1 MFRILT
7 LAFVVL
13 VLLSCRNAGT
23 QTMVAIKKNI
33 SSFCNSPQKIT
44 AIYKDYVYDL
54 SGYEGVA
61 GNSPFN
67 LFDENA
73 LVDPKSRQISD
84 DYHPTTTPHPIMTGS
99 MYYPANRGNRI
110 VVDLQIPYKISEVY
124 LYDMSRESDS
134 VWIYT
139 GDMQHWKLKAA
150 LSTKGD
156 ITQFGWRKLNI
167 GDSSRFIMIRFNSW
181 VANITEAVFYGCPYG
196 AIPPP
201 PSRVYAG
208 KKLPPKTI
216 REFLGVNTYQA
227 VALQWMKPFQN
238 IRMYAQADHF
248 DNDTIHEF
256 PHQQFNLAAEGW
268 WNGAVQDYT
277 YFADSIARYTSGRL
291 WYSILGVP
299 YWMKKKGLD
308 DRDRPITQ
316 LGMNKEDPFSYA
328 RHANML
334 WNMAALFGKTPVDTN
349 LIQAYNRPRFSGRNT
364 MTLFEN
370 GNEVDASW
378 VGDKYCNPVEY
389 FAVSSADY
397 DGHES
402 RMGLNM
408 GIKNADPSAELMMS
422 GLAGLDTNRV
432 RVLNFLCKN
441 LRKDGKFLWQGGI
454 QYHCY
459 AVDGKGRFPA
469 EDFAYTSR
477 GASPEEYKLREKLAK
492 VRDYTYRVQ
501 PGVECVLGEFGY
513 DKSRTSKVSAPL
525 VKGYNARQ
533 SQGIMLLR
541 GINAVSFS
549 GFDRL
554 ILYWIKDDYPDDEPA
569 IFVTSGVIRQVKQ
582 DVWEPLPAWFYIS
595 TLVNR
600 LGDYVPSKII
610 SESGDVWVYQ
620 YRNKLRP
627 EEVAYFV
634 YCPSY
639 SGKKVDNYALSL
651 GKKAAGQA
659 TVITMADQSETG
671 RETKVAI
678 NQGKLVIPV
687 NEVPQL
693 ILVTER

>member
-1 MFRILT
+1 MFRISSL
-7 LAFVVL
+7 LFAVVF
-13 VLLSCRNAGT
+13 LLSCRHAETQSAIAGKRINA
-23 QTMVAIKKNI
+23 A
-33 SSFCNSPQKIT
+33 FCPTPQKIT
-44 AIYKDYVYDL
+44 AIYKDNVYDL

-73 LVDPKSRQISD
+73 MVDPRVRQVSD
-84 DYHPTTTPHPIMTGS
+84 DYHPSTSPHPIMTGS
-99 MYYPANRGNRI
+99 LYYPPGRGNRI
-110 VVDLQIPYKISEVY
+110 VVDLQTAYKLSEVY

-139 GDMQHWKLKAA
+139 GDMQHWKLKVA

-156 ITQFGWRKLNI
+156 ITQFGWRKLTI
-167 GDSSRFIMIRFNSW
+167 SDSSRYIMIRFNSW
-181 VANITEAVFYGCPYG
+181 LANITEAVFYGCPYG
-196 AIPPP
+196 TIPPP
-201 PSRVYAG
+201 PSRSYSG

-248 DNDTIHEF
+248 DNDSTREF
-256 PHQQFNLAAEGW
+256 PNQLFNLAAEGW

-277 YFADSIARYTSGRL
+277 YFADSIARYTQGRL

-299 YWMKKKGLD
+299 YWMKKKGFD
-308 DRDRPITQ
+308 DRDRPITR
-316 LGMNKEDPFSYA
+316 LGMDKEDPFSYA

-334 WNMAALFGKTPVDTN
+334 WNMAALFGNTPVDTN
-349 LIQAYNRPRFSGRNT
+349 LIQVYNRPRFSGRKT
-364 MTLFEN
+364 MSLFEN

-397 DGHES
+397 DGHEGK
-402 RMGLNM
+402 MGKFM
-408 GIKNADPSAELMMS
+408 GIKNADAGSELMMS

-432 RVLNFLCKN
+432 RVLNFLCKT

-459 AVDGKGRFPA
+459 AVDGKGRFAA

-477 GASPEEYKLREKLAK
+477 GASPEEYRLREKLAQ

-525 VKGYNARQ
+525 VKGFNARQ

-549 GFDRL
+549 GFDKL

-600 LGDYVPSKII
+600 LGDYVPEKIV
-610 SESGDVWVYQ
+610 SEKGDVWIYQ
-620 YRNKLRP
+620 YRNKLDP
-627 EEVAYFV
+627 HSVAYFV

-639 SGKKVDNYALSL
+639 SGKKVDNYSLALGS
-651 GKKAAGQA
+651 KAVGQA
-659 TVITMADQSETG
+659 TAVTMADQSESG
-671 RETKVAI
+671 KETLLPVNNGKVTI
-678 NQGKLVIPV
+678 QV

-693 ILVTER
+693 IFVRER